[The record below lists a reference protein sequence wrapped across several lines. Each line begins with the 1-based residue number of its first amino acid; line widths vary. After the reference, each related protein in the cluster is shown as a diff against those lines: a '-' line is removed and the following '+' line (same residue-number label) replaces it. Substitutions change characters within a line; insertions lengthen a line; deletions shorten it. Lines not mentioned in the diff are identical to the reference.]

1 MQMDLLTST
10 EAADYLRIK
19 ERKLYELVAE
29 RQIPCTKVTGKWVF
43 PRAELDRWLLA
54 GLARPL
60 GVVLADPPP
69 IIGGSHDA
77 LLQWAL
83 RESRCELASLA
94 EGSETGYRKLLNG
107 KVLAAAIHFH
117 DADDPEADA
126 NVTVVSSEPALYDAV
141 LLGFAVR
148 EQGLILGAGNPLGI
162 TGLASAVAAKAR
174 FATRPEGA
182 GAQQL
187 MHTLLNKERIDR
199 SQMTLTPGTCPTGA
213 DIAQAI
219 RDGHADCGIATRTVA
234 VSAGL
239 DFLPLAWEKFDL
251 LMRQRDYFRKPVQ
264 TMLRLIAEPRF
275 AARAKDL
282 GGLDVAGAGQIR
294 WAP

>member
-1 MQMDLLTST
+1 MELLTTT
-10 EAADYLRIK
+10 EAAGYLRIK

-69 IIGGSHDA
+69 IIGGSHDP

-83 RESRCELASLA
+83 LESRSELASLA
-94 EGSETGYRKLLNG
+94 EGSEAGYRKLLEG

-117 DADDPEADA
+117 DTDDPEADA
-126 NVTVVSSEPALYDAV
+126 NVAIVRSEPTLYDAV
-141 LLGFAVR
+141 LVGFAVR
-148 EQGLILGAGNPLGI
+148 EQGLLVARGNPLDV

-174 FATRPEGA
+174 FAMRPEGA

-187 MHTLLNKERIDR
+187 LHALFNREHLPQSELI
-199 SQMTLTPGTCPTGA
+199 LAPGTCPTGA

-219 RDGHADCGIATRTVA
+219 QGGHADCGIATRTI
-234 VSAGL
+234 SASTGL
-239 DFLPLAWEKFDL
+239 DFLPLALERFDL
-251 LMRQRDYFRKPVQ
+251 LMRQRDYFRKPMQ
-264 TMLRLIAEPRF
+264 ALLGLLAEACF
-275 AARAKDL
+275 AARARDL
-282 GGLDVAGAGQIR
+282 GGLDVNGAGQIR

>member
-1 MQMDLLTST
+1 MQMELLTTT

-69 IIGGSHDA
+69 IIGGSHDP

-83 RESRCELASLA
+83 LESRCELASLA
-94 EGSETGYRKLLNG
+94 EGSEAGYRKLLEG

-117 DADDPEADA
+117 DTNDPEADA
-126 NVTVVSSEPALYDAV
+126 NVAIVRSEPTLYDAV
-141 LLGFAVR
+141 LVGFAVR
-148 EQGLILGAGNPLGI
+148 EQGLLVARGNPLGI
-162 TGLASAVAAKAR
+162 AGLASAAAAKAR
-174 FATRPEGA
+174 FAMRPEGA

-187 MHTLLNKERIDR
+187 LHALLNREQLKQSELI
-199 SQMTLTPGTCPTGA
+199 LAAGTCPTGA

-219 RDGHADCGIATRTVA
+219 RGGHADCGIATRTI
-234 VSAGL
+234 SASTGL
-239 DFLPLAWEKFDL
+239 DFLPLALEPFDL
-251 LMRQRDYFRKPVQ
+251 LMRQRDYFRKPMQ
-264 TMLRLIAEPRF
+264 AMLGLLAEARF

-282 GGLDVAGAGQIR
+282 GGLDVNGAGQIR

>member
-1 MQMDLLTST
+1 MELLTTT

-69 IIGGSHDA
+69 IIGGSHDP

-83 RESRCELASLA
+83 LESRCELASLA
-94 EGSETGYRKLLNG
+94 EGSEAGYRKLLEG

-126 NVTVVSSEPALYDAV
+126 NVAIVSSEPTLYDAV
-141 LLGFAVR
+141 LVGFAVR
-148 EQGLILGAGNPLGI
+148 EQGLL
-162 TGLASAVAAKAR
+162 VAR
-174 FATRPEGA
+174 
-182 GAQQL
+182 
-187 MHTLLNKERIDR
+187 
-199 SQMTLTPGTCPTGA
+199 
-213 DIAQAI
+213 AI
-219 RDGHADCGIATRTVA
+219 R
-234 VSAGL
+234 SGL
-239 DFLPLAWEKFDL
+239 PAWRARPPRRRALPCA
-251 LMRQRDYFRKPVQ
+251 RKAP
-264 TMLRLIAEPRF
+264 
-275 AARAKDL
+275 ARNNCCTPCS
-282 GGLDVAGAGQIR
+282 IENSSNN
-294 WAP
+294 PS

>member
-1 MQMDLLTST
+1 MNLLTTT

-19 ERKLYELVAE
+19 ERKLYELVSE
-29 RQIPCTKVTGKWVF
+29 GQIPCTKVTGKWAF

-60 GVVLADPPP
+60 GVVPSDPPP
-69 IIGGSHDA
+69 IIGGSHDP
-77 LLQWAL
+77 LLQWVL

-94 EGSETGYRKLLNG
+94 EGSECGYRKLLEG

-117 DADDPEADA
+117 DADDPDADA
-126 NVTVVSSEPALYDAV
+126 NVAVVRSEPSLYDAV
-141 LLGFAVR
+141 LVGFAVR
-148 EQGLILGAGNPLGI
+148 EQGLLAASGNPLGI
-162 TGLASAVAAKAR
+162 TGLASAAAKAR

-187 MHTLLNKERIDR
+187 LRALLNRDQLEYSGLR
-199 SQMTLTPGTCPTGA
+199 LAAGTCPTGA

-219 RDGHADCGIATRTVA
+219 RSGHADCGIATRTISTA
-234 VSAGL
+234 TGL
-239 DFLPLAWEKFDL
+239 DFIPLTFERFDL
-251 LMRQRDYFRKPVQ
+251 LMRQRDYFRKPMQ
-264 TMLRLIAEPRF
+264 ALLGLLAETRF
-275 AARAKDL
+275 ADRARDL
-282 GGLDVAGAGQIR
+282 GGLDVTGAGQIR

>member
-1 MQMDLLTST
+1 MELLTSA
-10 EAADYLRIK
+10 EAAGYLRIK
-19 ERKLYELVAE
+19 ERKLYELVSE
-29 RQIPCTKVTGKWVF
+29 RQIPCTKVTGKWAF

-60 GVVLADPPP
+60 GVVFADPPP
-69 IIGGSHDA
+69 IIGGSHDP

-83 RESRCELASLA
+83 LESRCELASLA
-94 EGSETGYRKLLNG
+94 EGSETGYRKLLEG

-117 DADDPEADA
+117 DVDDPEADA
-126 NVTVVSSEPALYDAV
+126 NVAVVRSEPTLYDAV
-141 LLGFAVR
+141 LVGFAVR
-148 EQGLILGAGNPLGI
+148 EQGLLVADGNPLGI
-162 TGLASAVAAKAR
+162 TDLASAVAVKAR

-187 MHTLLNKERIDR
+187 LRALLNREQLEQTELI
-199 SQMTLTPGTCPTGA
+199 LAAGTCPTGA

-219 RDGHADCGIATRTVA
+219 QGGHADCGIATRTIA
-234 VSAGL
+234 ASTGL
-239 DFLPLAWEKFDL
+239 DFLPMAMERFDL
-251 LMRQRDYFRKPVQ
+251 LMRQRDYFRKPMQALLGLLV
-264 TMLRLIAEPRF
+264 EPRF

-282 GGLDVAGAGQIR
+282 GGLDVGGAGQIR

>member
-1 MQMDLLTST
+1 MDLLTTT

-19 ERKLYELVAE
+19 ERKLYELVSE
-29 RQIPCTKVTGKWVF
+29 GQIPCTKVTGKWAF

-60 GVVLADPPP
+60 GVVPSDPPP
-69 IIGGSHDA
+69 IIGGSHDP
-77 LLQWAL
+77 LLQWVL

-94 EGSETGYRKLLNG
+94 EGSECGYRKLLEG

-117 DADDPEADA
+117 DAGDPDADA
-126 NVTVVSSEPALYDAV
+126 NVAIVRSESALYDAV
-141 LLGFAVR
+141 LVGFAVR
-148 EQGLILGAGNPLGI
+148 EQGLLVASGNPLEV
-162 TGLASAVAAKAR
+162 TSLASAAAVKAR

-187 MHTLLNKERIDR
+187 LRALLNREQLEYAKL
-199 SQMTLTPGTCPTGA
+199 TLAAGTCPTGA

-219 RDGHADCGIATRTVA
+219 RSGHADCGIATRA
-234 VSAGL
+234 ISMAAGL
-239 DFLPLAWEKFDL
+239 DFIPLALERFDL
-251 LMRQRDYFRKPVQ
+251 LMRQRDYFRKPMQ
-264 TMLRLIAEPRF
+264 TLFELIADARF

-282 GGLDVAGAGQIR
+282 GGLDVNGAGQIR

>member
-1 MQMDLLTST
+1 MHMDLLTTT

-19 ERKLYELVAE
+19 ERKLYELVSE
-29 RQIPCTKVTGKWVF
+29 GQIPCTKVTGKWAF

-60 GVVLADPPP
+60 GVVPSDPPP
-69 IIGGSHDA
+69 IIGGSHDP
-77 LLQWAL
+77 LLQWVL

-94 EGSETGYRKLLNG
+94 EGSESGYRKLLEG

-117 DADDPEADA
+117 DAHDPDADA
-126 NVTVVSSEPALYDAV
+126 NVAVVSSESALYDAV
-141 LLGFAVR
+141 LVGFAIR
-148 EQGLILGAGNPLGI
+148 EQGLLVASGNPLDV
-162 TGLASAVAAKAR
+162 TDLASAAAKAR
-174 FATRPEGA
+174 FATRPAGA

-187 MHTLLNKERIDR
+187 LR
-199 SQMTLTPGTCPTGA
+199 SLFNREHLEYSKLVLAAGTCPTGA

-219 RDGHADCGIATRTVA
+219 RSGHADCGIATRTISMA
-234 VSAGL
+234 TGL
-239 DFLPLAWEKFDL
+239 DFIPLALERFDL
-251 LMRQRDYFRKPVQ
+251 LMRQRDYFRKPMQ
-264 TMLRLIAEPRF
+264 AILELIADARF

-282 GGLDVAGAGQIR
+282 GGLDVNGAGQIR